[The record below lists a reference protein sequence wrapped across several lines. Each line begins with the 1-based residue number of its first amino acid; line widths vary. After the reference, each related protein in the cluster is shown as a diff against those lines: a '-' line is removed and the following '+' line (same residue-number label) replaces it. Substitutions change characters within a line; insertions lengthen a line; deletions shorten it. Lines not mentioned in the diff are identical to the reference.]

1 MGDRE
6 SSVDSARAAL
16 NVDLS
21 GCASAWDDDRALRQ
35 QLRKNGSIFSP
46 LPGKEKVEP
55 SVDAAGLNA
64 DALLPVVKR
73 LTGENLGDQIGMVSI
88 PSIETELP
96 VSHFPFSLSPF
107 NTFWNQSFPF
117 SFFPF

>member
-6 SSVDSARAAL
+6 SSVDSARGC
-16 NVDLS
+16 VDLS
-21 GCASAWDDDRALRQ
+21 GCAAAWDDDRTLRQ
-35 QLRKNGSIFSP
+35 QLRKKGSIFSP

-73 LTGENLGDQIGMVSI
+73 LTGDELGDQIGMVNI
-88 PSIETELP
+88 PSIETELLALCVHFGLNP
-96 VSHFPFSLSPF
+96 V
-107 NTFWNQSFPF
+107 NSF
-117 SFFPF
+117 